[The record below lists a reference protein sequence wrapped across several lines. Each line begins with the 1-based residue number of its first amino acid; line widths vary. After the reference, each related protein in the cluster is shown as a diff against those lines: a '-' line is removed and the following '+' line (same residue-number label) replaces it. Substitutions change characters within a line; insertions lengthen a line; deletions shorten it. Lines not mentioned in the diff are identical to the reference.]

1 MNRRKFPSVS
11 RRKFLG
17 ATGRALLASSLFS
30 ATFVRAE
37 AYPSR
42 PVRIV
47 VPGAAGGVLDVV
59 ARRLTEPVGKRLG
72 QQVVI
77 ENKPGANGIIGTELV
92 AKSKPDGYTVLM
104 GSSTSISITRLL
116 YSQLPYDPDKD
127 FVPVTLGGYGYPVLV
142 VSNVL
147 PVKTL
152 REFLAYSKSRPGQ
165 LTCGT
170 PGVAT
175 PNFFGAKLLEKLA
188 GVSFNHVTYKNQPE
202 IITDMIG
209 GQVQV
214 TVDFASLVVPHIQA
228 GRIRGLVVAG
238 PVRKPAI
245 AEVPTAPEAG
255 LPDFEV
261 LGWNGYFV
269 PARTQPDVVRTLYQ
283 AFAGAIKGQEYVDYV
298 HSFGSEPGGGTPEEF
313 KAFIEQ
319 QSKRWESVVREMG
332 IKLE

>member
-1 MNRRKFPSVS
+1 
-11 RRKFLG
+11 
-17 ATGRALLASSLFS
+17 
-30 ATFVRAE
+30 
-37 AYPSR
+37 
-42 PVRIV
+42 
-47 VPGAAGGVLDVV
+47 
-59 ARRLTEPVGKRLG
+59 
-72 QQVVI
+72 
-77 ENKPGANGIIGTELV
+77 
-92 AKSKPDGYTVLM
+92 M

-116 YSQLPYDPDKD
+116 YSQLPYDPDRD

-142 VSNVL
+142 VSNAL

-152 REFLAYSKSRPGQ
+152 REFLAYSKNRPGQ
-165 LTCGT
+165 VTCGT

-175 PNFFGAKLLEKLA
+175 PNFLGAKLLEKLT
-188 GVSFNHVTYKNQPE
+188 GISLNHVTYKSQPE

-209 GQVQV
+209 GQVHV

-245 AEVPTAPEAG
+245 DQVPTAPEAG

-269 PARTQPDVVRTLYQ
+269 PARTQPDVVRTLYE
-283 AFAGAIKGQEYVDYV
+283 AFSAAIKGQEYVEYV
-298 HSFGSEPGGGTPEEF
+298 HSLGSEPGGSTPEEF
-313 KAFIEQ
+313 KAFMER

-332 IKLE
+332 IKIE